1 MSLPVFTYRQ
11 LSSPST
17 LTTTIASNVASGASS
32 FTVAAAVSG
41 SATANYASTYGTVL
55 AGSTTMTV
63 SSSSNIAAGQLV
75 TSVVSTTGTAS
86 LGSSVIAVGSASN
99 LLTGQIVSGY
109 GIQSTTQVV
118 SISGTNVTVS
128 LPTTSA
134 ISSENLTFTNPA
146 IQPNTLVV
154 SVAGDTVT
162 LSQPV
167 ISAVGGIYVTF
178 AAYTMTIPASSLSGP
193 QATVFEAGT
202 AVVGMSVNGAGIAT
216 GTIAAAFSISGSTI
230 TITLSQPVAE
240 LLSSSTVTFIG
251 NGLTQGQIVSVPGIP
266 SGTPVASV
274 SGTVVSIAP
283 FTTTTT
289 ISSGTSVTFTS
300 AGGDPLRGQ
309 GLSNFLSGINA
320 VAQAIQTR
328 LLLLQGE
335 WFLNLQTGTPLF
347 QSILGVPNTNDG
359 VALILRQRILGT
371 PYVTGL
377 SNLVVTYA
385 GANRSYSFSC
395 DVQTVY
401 GTITLNQPLPGIQA
415 TV

>member
-1 MSLPVFTYRQ
+1 
-11 LSSPST
+11 
-17 LTTTIASNVASGASS
+17 
-32 FTVAAAVSG
+32 
-41 SATANYASTYGTVL
+41 
-55 AGSTTMTV
+55 MTV

-75 TSVVSTTGTAS
+75 TAVVSTTGTAS
-86 LGSSVIAVGSASN
+86 LGSSVIVVGSASN
-99 LLTGQIVSGY
+99 LRAGQIVAGY
-109 GIQSTTQVV
+109 GIQSNTQIV
-118 SISGTNVTVS
+118 SISGTNVTIS
-128 LPTTSA
+128 LPTSAA
-134 ISSENLTFTNPA
+134 ISSNNLTFTNPA

-154 SVAGDTVT
+154 SVSGDTVT

-178 AAYTMTIPASSLSGP
+178 AAYTMTIPTSSLSGP

-230 TITLSQPVAE
+230 TITLSQPVTE
-240 LLSSSTVTFIG
+240 LLSPSTVTFIG
-251 NGLTQGQIVSVPGIP
+251 NGLAQGQIVSVPGIP

-274 SGTVVSIAP
+274 NGTVVSIAP

-377 SNLVVTYA
+377 TNLVVTYA